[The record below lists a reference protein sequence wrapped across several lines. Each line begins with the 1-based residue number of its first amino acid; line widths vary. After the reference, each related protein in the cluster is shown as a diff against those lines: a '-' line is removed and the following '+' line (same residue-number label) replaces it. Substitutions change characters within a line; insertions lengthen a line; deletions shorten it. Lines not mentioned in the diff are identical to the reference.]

1 VSSDASATKAKAAK
15 AVTISIDGRRVETA
29 EGATVL
35 EAALGAGIY
44 IPRLCWQEG
53 LEPWGGCRLC
63 VVKIEG
69 MRGMPP
75 ACTTR
80 VREGMAV
87 ESDTPEVN
95 AVRRIVCEMLIADH
109 PSDCLSCTS
118 NQRCE
123 LQEVAS
129 YLGVDGKRLRS
140 SAREFDP
147 DESNP
152 FFTRERSKCVLCGRC
167 VRVCHEVRGVGAIDF
182 AFRGHDARVDVCGS
196 GLIMNSECESCGACV
211 AACPTGSLRPKSE
224 ALPPAREVLTTCPYC
239 GVGCGMF
246 LGLREGRIVSV
257 RGEGSNPAS
266 HGDLCVKGRF
276 GLDFVS
282 SPERLTAPL
291 IRRGGKGG
299 KLEPA
304 TWDEALS
311 LVATKLAEVKA
322 AHGPDAVAGLSSAK
336 CSNEENYLFQ
346 KFMRAVMGTNNV
358 DHCARL
364 CHASTVAGLAR
375 AFGSGAM
382 TNSIDE
388 FEGADCIFV
397 IGSNT
402 TEAHPVIGLRVK
414 AAVKKHGAK
423 LVVADPRSIDL
434 VRFADVHLQQ
444 RPGTDVML
452 VNAMLNVIVSESLE
466 DKSFI
471 ESRTENFDE
480 AVKAIEP
487 CTPEAAAVVTGVPA
501 DDIREAARTY
511 AKAGRASI
519 IYSMG
524 ITQHTTGTDNVLAL
538 ANLAMI
544 TGNVGKE
551 STGVNPLRGQNNV
564 QGACDLG
571 ALANVYSGYQKVTDP
586 AVRAKFEKAW
596 GAKLDDKI
604 GLTVVEMIHAIEKGD
619 VRALYVMGEN
629 PAMSDPNTNRTRE
642 ALGQCEFLVVQDV
655 FLTETAELAD
665 VVLPGAVFAEK
676 DGTYTNTERRAQLL
690 RQALPPPG
698 EARQDWQIIC
708 ELASRIGYEM
718 SYDAPSDIMDEI
730 ASVTPIYGG
739 MSYTRLGIDGGPG
752 LQWPCTSPDH
762 PGTRFLHEGKFSRG
776 KGKFHPTPFKEPDEL
791 PDEEYP
797 FILST
802 GRVLYHFHTGTM
814 SRKTEG
820 LNEISGP
827 VVEINPEDA
836 EALGV
841 KDCDTVEVASRR
853 GKVRTRALV
862 TSRPKKGVVFMPFHF
877 HEAPANALT
886 NDALDPIAKI
896 PELKVCAV
904 RVVKA

>member
-1 VSSDASATKAKAAK
+1 
-15 AVTISIDGRRVETA
+15 
-29 EGATVL
+29 
-35 EAALGAGIY
+35 EA
-44 IPRLCWQEG
+44 
-53 LEPWGGCRLC
+53 
-63 VVKIEG
+63 
-69 MRGMPP
+69 M
-75 ACTTR
+75 
-80 VREGMAV
+80 
-87 ESDTPEVN
+87 
-95 AVRRIVCEMLIADH
+95 
-109 PSDCLSCTS
+109 
-118 NQRCE
+118 
-123 LQEVAS
+123 
-129 YLGVDGKRLRS
+129 
-140 SAREFDP
+140 
-147 DESNP
+147 
-152 FFTRERSKCVLCGRC
+152 
-167 VRVCHEVRGVGAIDF
+167 
-182 AFRGHDARVDVCGS
+182 
-196 GLIMNSECESCGACV
+196 
-211 AACPTGSLRPKSE
+211 
-224 ALPPAREVLTTCPYC
+224 
-239 GVGCGMF
+239 
-246 LGLREGRIVSV
+246 
-257 RGEGSNPAS
+257 
-266 HGDLCVKGRF
+266 
-276 GLDFVS
+276 
-282 SPERLTAPL
+282 
-291 IRRGGKGG
+291 
-299 KLEPA
+299 
-304 TWDEALS
+304 
-311 LVATKLAEVKA
+311 
-322 AHGPDAVAGLSSAK
+322 
-336 CSNEENYLFQ
+336 
-346 KFMRAVMGTNNV
+346 
-358 DHCARL
+358 
-364 CHASTVAGLAR
+364 
-375 AFGSGAM
+375 
-382 TNSIDE
+382 
-388 FEGADCIFV
+388 
-397 IGSNT
+397 
-402 TEAHPVIGLRVK
+402 
-414 AAVKKHGAK
+414 
-423 LVVADPRSIDL
+423 
-434 VRFADVHLQQ
+434 
-444 RPGTDVML
+444 
-452 VNAMLNVIVSESLE
+452 
-466 DKSFI
+466 
-471 ESRTENFDE
+471 
-480 AVKAIEP
+480 KAIEP

-511 AKAGRASI
+511 AGAGRASI

-544 TGNVGKE
+544 TGNVGRE

-571 ALANVYSGYQKVTDP
+571 ALANVYSGYQKVDDP
-586 AVRAKFEKAW
+586 AAREKFEKAW

-642 ALGQCEFLVVQDV
+642 ALKACEFLVVQDV
-655 FLTETAELAD
+655 FLTETGELAD

-676 DGTYTNTERRAQLL
+676 AGTYTNTERRAQLL

-718 SYDAPSDIMDEI
+718 SYDSPSDIMDEI

-739 MSYTRLGIDGGPG
+739 MSYARIDPSG

-776 KGKFHPTPFKEPDEL
+776 LGKFHPTPFKEPDEL

-841 KDCDTVEVASRR
+841 ADCDTVEVASRR

-862 TSRPKKGVVFMPFHF
+862 TCRPKKGVVFMPFHF

-904 RVVKA
+904 RVAKV